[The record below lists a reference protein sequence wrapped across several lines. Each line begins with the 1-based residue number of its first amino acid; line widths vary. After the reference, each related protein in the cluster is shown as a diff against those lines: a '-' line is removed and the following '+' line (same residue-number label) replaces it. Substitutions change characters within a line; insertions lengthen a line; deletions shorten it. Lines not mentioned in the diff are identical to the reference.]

1 VQTRQSNKIW
11 KINCQT
17 FRGNNEVYMDGVNSL
32 DNQIDQ
38 LVYKLYGLTQEEV
51 EVLEERK
58 NE

>member
-1 VQTRQSNKIW
+1 
-11 KINCQT
+11 
-17 FRGNNEVYMDGVNSL
+17 VYMDGVNSL